1 MVLSTVEKH
10 INLAEHGQQT
20 GAKRLTLGC
29 GEGETYL
36 HAIAQQVTATGC

>member
-1 MVLSTVEKH
+1 MVLSAVEKH

-20 GAKRLTLGC
+20 EAKRLTLGC
-29 GEGETYL
+29 GGGETYL

>member
-1 MVLSTVEKH
+1 MVPSGVGKH
-10 INLAEHGQQT
+10 INLAEPGQQT

-29 GEGETYL
+29 GEGEPYL